1 MNEYDPNNSDI
12 KKYWDKI
19 RERAGL
25 PSIFDTHPE
34 IKGNTEL
41 QAEYIIRERQV
52 ELCFE
57 ADRYFTTRRRLL
69 SGKTDT
75 KHTHDRRMYGDNG
88 NMYGMNVFAGD
99 SFESTEFY
107 QRTVFERRVFED
119 KMYLYPI
126 SQDEIDRNNS
136 LVQNPGW

>member
-1 MNEYDPNNSDI
+1 
-12 KKYWDKI
+12 
-19 RERAGL
+19 
-25 PSIFDTHPE
+25 
-34 IKGNTEL
+34 
-41 QAEYIIRERQV
+41 
-52 ELCFE
+52 
-57 ADRYFTTRRRLL
+57 
-69 SGKTDT
+69 
-75 KHTHDRRMYGDNG
+75 MYGDNG

-136 LVQNPGW
+136 LVQNPGWWYGCNLNLLILEHTIIWKTINWY